1 VHVNILYPQP
11 LHRVTLDFIHTE
23 TMRRAQS
30 VRHYTRASV
39 STTGTNDMG
48 ALKEVPEESTEVS
61 LRRQLLDKSKENDK
75 LRDQI
80 QTLQVQLAQ
89 RPPIEAIQELRK
101 EYSNLEL
108 ILQGTQ
114 RENERAMTELERGR
128 QREKLL
134 ERELEKLAGSNWQAN
149 LGIASAGIS
158 SPLPSRTTTGRFSPP
173 MQHVTSPTAA
183 GGNLNS
189 KASMEGTMAHVEQV
203 RLLVLGMEERLRVRE
218 EKLAKTMEKAD
229 QESHRFEV
237 LSKDALRAKG

>member
-1 VHVNILYPQP
+1 
-11 LHRVTLDFIHTE
+11 
-23 TMRRAQS
+23 MRRAQS

-39 STTGTNDMG
+39 PTTGTNDMG
-48 ALKEVPEESTEVS
+48 VLKEVPEESTEVS

-80 QTLQVQLAQ
+80 QTLQAQLAQ

-149 LGIASAGIS
+149 LEMTSAGIS
-158 SPLPSRTTTGRFSPP
+158 SPIPSRTTTGLFSPP
-173 MQHVTSPTAA
+173 MRHVTSPTPAD
-183 GGNLNS
+183 GNLDS
-189 KASMEGTMAHVEQV
+189 KASVEATMAHVEQV
-203 RLLVLGMEERLRVRE
+203 RLLVLGMEERLRTRE
-218 EKLAKTMEKAD
+218 EKLAKTMEKAG

-237 LSKDALRAKG
+237 LSKDALRAKS